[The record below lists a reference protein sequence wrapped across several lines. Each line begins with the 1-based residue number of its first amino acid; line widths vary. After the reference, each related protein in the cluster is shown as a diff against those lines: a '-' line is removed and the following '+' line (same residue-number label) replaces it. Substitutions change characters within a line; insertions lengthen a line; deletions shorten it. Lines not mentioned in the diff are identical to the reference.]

1 MGVSTRGTRRSAAA
15 ALATLLMLLVAVAP
29 AIAQVE
35 SEPVREPAIP
45 TLEEAEIIFQ
55 QAVDAFRAGDYGMAY
70 RRFRLVTDSQ
80 RFNVRTT
87 AAALMAAKSLYRDG
101 RFEQAIELLDAFIA
115 QYPTSRYVDEA
126 RNVRGFAQQ
135 QIQES
140 ARQAR
145 VLQVGVALPL
155 SGSGAVTQAMF
166 NGIRLAVEAHNRTS
180 QERLPTR
187 IIFRDTHGD
196 PSTARE
202 VVADLAR
209 LEVDVI
215 IGPIFSDE
223 ARAAAD
229 EAERR
234 GIALIAPLA
243 TDEDIAQSKRF
254 VFQANTPIA
263 ARGRVMARH
272 AMRTGMD
279 RFGIVA
285 RQGDNISERMAEGFE
300 EEVFMEGGEIMFY
313 HLLSSNAGWGQLVE
327 SIGADSL
334 QQTGGLYLALV
345 GPNSPSLAE
354 ATLRGFE
361 EGQIRPR
368 VLGADGWHDLRNLEL
383 PSDFETTYATDFHV
397 DRSSQANRDFEQR
410 FGEISRTPPDR
421 PAYTGYDV
429 TTYLLSRRLVRPDD
443 DFRTILT
450 NDVSYQGLGVRFDF
464 GHSNVN
470 EAMYIFGY
478 RGGTVQLLR

>member
-1 MGVSTRGTRRSAAA
+1 
-15 ALATLLMLLVAVAP
+15 
-29 AIAQVE
+29 
-35 SEPVREPAIP
+35 
-45 TLEEAEIIFQ
+45 
-55 QAVDAFRAGDYGMAY
+55 
-70 RRFRLVTDSQ
+70 
-80 RFNVRTT
+80 
-87 AAALMAAKSLYRDG
+87 
-101 RFEQAIELLDAFIA
+101 
-115 QYPTSRYVDEA
+115 
-126 RNVRGFAQQ
+126 
-135 QIQES
+135 
-140 ARQAR
+140 

-180 QERLPTR
+180 RDRLPAR

-209 LEVDVI
+209 QEVDVI

-234 GIALIAPLA
+234 GVVLIAPLA
-243 TDEDIAQSKRF
+243 TDEDIAQGKRY

-285 RQGDNISERMAEGFE
+285 REGDNISERMAEGFE
-300 EEVFMEGGEIMFY
+300 EEVFLEGGEIIFY

-327 SIGADSL
+327 TIGADSL

-354 ATLRGFE
+354 ATLRSFD
-361 EGQIRPR
+361 EGQVRPR

-383 PSDFETTYATDFHV
+383 PSEFETTYATDFHV
-397 DRSSQANRDFEQR
+397 DRSSSAVQDFEGR
-410 FGEISRTPPDR
+410 FGEISRSAPDR
-421 PAYTGYDV
+421 PAYTGFDV
-429 TTYLLSRRLVRPDD
+429 TTYLLSRRLTRPDD
-443 DFRTILT
+443 DFRVILT
-450 NDVSYQGLGVRFDF
+450 NDVSYQGLGVRLDF
-464 GHSNVN
+464 SHSNVN

-478 RGGTVQLLR
+478 RGGTLQLLR